1 MQPAIFDMVF
11 PRPTFAERM
20 QAVAGAGFSAF
31 QFDFAAV
38 GLDSMPT
45 AIPDATLSEIR
56 DGAAAAG
63 LTIAG
68 IGGTW
73 NMIHPDPTLRAEGM
87 ASLRAIAGACA
98 PLGTRI
104 VTLSTGTRDAA
115 NMWRRHPDN
124 DTPEAWADLL
134 TAMREALAIADE
146 HDILLAFEPEP
157 ANVAKNAQAARELLD
172 TLAHPRLKICFDAA
186 NIAASDLSR
195 DPLVVIRE
203 ALELLGSEV
212 VIAHGKDIDAE
223 GRFCPAGTGVV
234 PWPETVAALDAAG
247 FDGAMVLHSLSEA
260 DVPLAKAVMGFA

>member
-20 QAVAGAGFSAF
+20 QAIAEAGFTTF
-31 QFDFAAV
+31 QLDFAAV
-38 GLDSMPT
+38 GLDSMPL
-45 AIPDATLSEIR
+45 AVPDSTLTEIR
-56 DGAAAAG
+56 DAAAAAG
-63 LTIAG
+63 LAVAN

-87 ASLRAIAGACA
+87 ASLRVIAASCA

-124 DTPEAWADLL
+124 DTPDAWDDLL
-134 TAMREALAIADE
+134 ASMREALAIADE
-146 HDILLAFEPEP
+146 HDIVLAFEPEP
-157 ANVAKNAQAARELLD
+157 ANVAKNAQKARELLD
-172 TLAHPRLKICFDAA
+172 ALAHPRLKICFDAA

-195 DPLVVIRE
+195 DPLVVLQE
-203 ALELLGSEV
+203 ALDLLGPEV

-223 GRFCPAGTGVV
+223 GRFCPAGTGIV
-234 PWPETVAALDAAG
+234 PWPETIAALQTAG
-247 FDGAMVLHSLSEA
+247 FDGAMVLHSLSEP

>member
-1 MQPAIFDMVF
+1 MQPAIFDLVF
-11 PRPTFAERM
+11 PRPTFAGRM
-20 QAVAGAGFSAF
+20 QAIAGAGFASF
-31 QFDFAAV
+31 QLDFAAV
-38 GLDSMPT
+38 GLDSMPMS
-45 AIPDATLSEIR
+45 IPDATIAEIR
-56 DGAAAAG
+56 DAASAAG

-87 ASLRAIAGACA
+87 ASLRAIAAACA
-98 PLGTRI
+98 PLSTRI
-104 VTLSTGTRDAA
+104 ITLSTGTRDAA
-115 NMWRRHPDN
+115 SMWRRHPDN
-124 DTPEAWADLL
+124 DTPEAWDDLL
-134 TAMREALAIADE
+134 AAMREALAIADE
-146 HDILLAFEPEP
+146 HDIVLAFEPEP
-157 ANVAKNAQAARELLD
+157 ANVAKNARTARTLLD

-203 ALELLGSEV
+203 ALDLLGPEV

-234 PWPETVAALDAAG
+234 PWTETVDALGAAG
-247 FDGAMVLHSLSEA
+247 FAGAMVLHSLGEA